1 MARDALKER
10 LFFGIEDVSSGYG
23 ITRASAHVLCS
34 RYVKQG
40 VFVRLKKNFYVLDRN
55 WEKFGRED
63 FFRLSNHLQVPS
75 YVSCMTALA
84 FFGVTTQVQRDV
96 YESISIKRSTGVEA
110 RRVSFCYHKVQPALY
125 FGFTKQQDFFI
136 AAPEKALLDA
146 AYLNV
151 IGRYPVD
158 WNALDLDALD
168 KTRLTEFL
176 GPFPDRLKTRIA
188 EKCRI

>member
-1 MARDALKER
+1 MVKGALKER
-10 LFFGIEDVSSGYG
+10 LSFGIEEVASGYG

-40 VFVRLKKNFYVLDRN
+40 DFIRLKKNFYVLDRN
-55 WEKFGRED
+55 WEKFRRED
-63 FFRLSNHLQVPS
+63 FFRLSNLLQVPS

-84 FFGVTTQVQRDV
+84 FFGITTQVQRNV
-96 YESISIKRSTGVEA
+96 YESVSMRRSTGAEA
-110 RRVSFCYHKVQPALY
+110 RGVSFRYHKVQPALY
-125 FGFTKQQDFFI
+125 FGFTKQEDFFI
-136 AAPEKALLDA
+136 AMPEKALLDA

-158 WNALDLDALD
+158 WSSLDLEALD

-176 GPFPDRLKTRIA
+176 GAFPARLKKRIA
-188 EKCRI
+188 EKCRT